1 MGKRGHAGRFSMK
14 MRHRGWAVAVVV
26 AALGFGCHAANDDPE
41 GQAGELADPVRREN
55 AIFNLREIYTQTLA
69 ANGGDRSSPE
79 VQAVADVIVAPLVE
93 TYLAF
98 PEDRANGMAA
108 LDLLYEM
115 QDPRSLPAL
124 VEALNW
130 RTEVSEDHAVRA
142 GQIIQ
147 VIEVPEGERQNVIQA
162 VARSL
167 ERITGSRAEDN
178 KMRIAMIR
186 ALGSL
191 DDKGATEILTVIA
204 TKQDENQNFLINR
217 LAAQQL
223 GELRD
228 PAAIPALI
236 RSLFLFA
243 PNRPDLRMNDVAA
256 EALILI
262 GRPSLKPLLKMLQGK
277 DETANA
283 IAKAYIDSIKA
294 RRPDLANKMTVRQ
307 VTGAEASFALGALG
321 FSEALEPLL
330 QEAGSSDTAR
340 KLNGAIAL
348 VRLRVPAAQRER
360 VRSTLKQAYSSLPK
374 GYEGVRLRGQLL
386 AAMAHT
392 YDAELMPFILDQLND
407 KKANPELRLIAAQN
421 YALLANKSDAA
432 KFDAAVA
439 SEKPSDAG
447 GYREKFAEHKPLIA
461 LAEECDT
468 AVACWVGKVGNVDPS
483 VARKAAYMLG
493 RYGEGSSEA
502 IAALVDQLGSE
513 DLGVRLGALMAL
525 DQIASNGAPD
535 AVVKIDELRLR
546 EEGQSVWT
554 MFRVEALPVQAR
566 LRSREENG

>member
-1 MGKRGHAGRFSMK
+1 MK
-14 MRHRGWAVAVVV
+14 MRHMGWAVAVVV
-26 AALGFGCHAANDDPE
+26 AALSFGCHAADDDPE
-41 GQAGELADPVRREN
+41 GQAQELADPVRREN
-55 AIFNLREIYTQTLA
+55 AIFRLREIYTRTLA

-79 VQAVADVIVAPLVE
+79 VGAVADVIVTPLTD

-98 PEDRANGMAA
+98 PEDGINGMAI
-108 LDLLYEM
+108 LDLLHEM

-124 VEALNW
+124 LDALNW
-130 RTEVSEDHAVRA
+130 RTEVSEDHAIRA
-142 GQIIQ
+142 AQTIQ
-147 VIEVPEGERQNVIQA
+147 LIEMPEAEQQHTIEA
-162 VARSL
+162 LARSL
-167 ERITGSRAEDN
+167 ERITGSRSEDN

-191 DDKGATEILTVIA
+191 EDRGATEILTVIA

-236 RSLFLFA
+236 RCLFLFA

-262 GRPSLKPLLKMLQGK
+262 GRPSLKPLLKMMRGK

-283 IAKAYIDSIKA
+283 IAKSYIDSIKA
-294 RRPDLANKMTVRQ
+294 RRPDLANEMTVRQ
-307 VTGAEASFALGALG
+307 VTGSEASFALGALG

-330 QEAGSSDTAR
+330 AEAKSSDTAR
-340 KLNGAIAL
+340 KLNAAIAL
-348 VRLRVPAAQRER
+348 VRLRVSAAQSER
-360 VRSTLKQAYSSLPK
+360 VRSTLKQAYGSLPK
-374 GYEGVRLRGQLL
+374 GYTGVRMRGQLL

-392 YDAELMPFILDQLND
+392 YDAELMPFILEQLND
-407 KKANPELRLIAAQN
+407 KKANPEVRLIAAQN

-432 KFDAAVA
+432 KLAAAIA
-439 SEKPSDAG
+439 SERPSEAG
-447 GYREKFAEHKPLIA
+447 GYREKFAEHRPLMT

-468 AVACWVGKVGNVDPS
+468 AVACWVGKVGAADPNT
-483 VARKAAYMLG
+483 ARKAAYMLG
-493 RYGEGSSEA
+493 RYGVGSSEA
-502 IAALVDQLGSE
+502 IAVLVGQLGSE
-513 DLGVRLGALMAL
+513 DLGVRLASLMAL
-525 DQIASNGAPD
+525 DQIAEDGAPD
-535 AVVKIDELRLR
+535 AVAKIDELRIR
-546 EEGQSVWT
+546 EQGQSVWT

-566 LRSREENG
+566 LRSREKNG